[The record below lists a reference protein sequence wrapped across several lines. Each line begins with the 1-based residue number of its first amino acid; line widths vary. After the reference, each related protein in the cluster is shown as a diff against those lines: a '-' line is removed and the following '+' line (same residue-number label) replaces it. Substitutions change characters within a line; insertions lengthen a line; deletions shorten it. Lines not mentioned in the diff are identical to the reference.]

1 MNQIYDFE
9 QYEPPII
16 NENIL
21 NARLE
26 QKKTARNAILTGIA
40 VLLMQ
45 VLVLTMG
52 YLLYN
57 KYPLL
62 TLLCV
67 TYVVFSV
74 ISGSIISIIY
84 SKKGVYIQ

>member
-26 QKKTARNAILTGIA
+26 QKKNARNAILTGIA

>member
-26 QKKTARNAILTGIA
+26 QKRNARNAFLAGVA
-40 VLLMQ
+40 VLMMQ
-45 VLVLTMG
+45 GLILTMG

-67 TYVVFSV
+67 VYVIFSV
-74 ISGSIISIIY
+74 ISGSIISIIF
-84 SKKGVYIQ
+84 SKKGVCIQ

>member
-1 MNQIYDFE
+1 MNQIYNFE

-26 QKKTARNAILTGIA
+26 QKRNARNAFLAGVA

-45 VLVLTMG
+45 ILVLTMG

-67 TYVVFSV
+67 AYVVFSV
-74 ISGSIISIIY
+74 ISGSVISIIF

>member
-1 MNQIYDFE
+1 MKQIYDFE
-9 QYEPPII
+9 QYNPPII

-26 QKKTARNAILTGIA
+26 QKRTARNAILTGIA
-40 VLLMQ
+40 VLVMQ
-45 VLVLTMG
+45 LLVLTMG
-52 YLLYN
+52 YLLYE

-67 TYVVFSV
+67 AYVIFSV
-74 ISGSIISIIY
+74 ISGSVISIIY